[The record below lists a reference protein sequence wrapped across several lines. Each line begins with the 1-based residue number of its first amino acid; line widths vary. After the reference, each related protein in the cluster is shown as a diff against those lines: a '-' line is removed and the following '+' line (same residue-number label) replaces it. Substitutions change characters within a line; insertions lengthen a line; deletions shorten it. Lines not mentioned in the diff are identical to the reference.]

1 MVPDFSDLNRHRWVF
16 KLADYSFT
24 VAWMLAVVFA
34 AVVFV
39 LGFNQLL
46 EFWR

>member
-1 MVPDFSDLNRHRWVF
+1 MFRNFSDLNRHRWVL

-24 VAWMLAVVFA
+24 IFWMLAVVFA

-39 LGFNQLL
+39 LGIDRILM
-46 EFWR
+46 FWR